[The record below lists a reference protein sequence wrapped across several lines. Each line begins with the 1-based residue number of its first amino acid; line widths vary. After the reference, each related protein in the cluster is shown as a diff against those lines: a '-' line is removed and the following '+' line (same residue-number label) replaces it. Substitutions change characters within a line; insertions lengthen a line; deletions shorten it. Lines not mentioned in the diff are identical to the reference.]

1 MKYGLHPGAENDLRD
16 AAEFYRKHA
25 DTSLSQALFTEFE
38 HAVSLL
44 LQHPGLGA
52 LWRNGKR
59 RYIMRRFPYS
69 IIYIVVSEEI
79 RILAIAHHSRRP
91 EYWRGRK

>member
-1 MKYGLHPGAENDLRD
+1 MKYWLHPGAENDLRD
-16 AAEFYRKHA
+16 AAAFYRKHA
-25 DTSLSQALFTEFE
+25 DTRLSQALFTEFE

-44 LQHPGLGA
+44 LQHPGVGA

-69 IIYIVVSEEI
+69 IIYIGVSEEI